1 MTITEGTSPSPGR
14 VLDPVLILALL
25 KFAFHV
31 AVVAAGGY
39 GYFRDELYYII
50 CSERLDWGYVDHPP
64 FSIAILALSRSFLGD
79 SLVALRLVP
88 AVVGAATVYLA
99 GQTARELGGGIFAR
113 VLTAIATLCA
123 PILLGMNSVYSMN
136 SFDFLVWIG
145 AAYLFVRILRSSSTG
160 LWVAL
165 GIVLGIGLLNKVG
178 VLWLGAG
185 VAVSLIIH
193 PLRSEIRTRGPW
205 LAAGIALVIF
215 LPFVLWNIA
224 HGFPHIE
231 FIRNATGEKYAS
243 LTAWTFITDQIIL
256 QNPLSFPLWIAG
268 LWYLLF
274 GPGKNFRPLGIL
286 YLVAFTILIVNQH
299 SKGEYLAPAYPMLF
313 AGGAVWMEGRITRG
327 LWRKVIVGVV
337 VASGVVLAPLA
348 APLLPVDRF
357 ISYANALGIAPSNA
371 EGKQLAELPQ
381 FYADMFG
388 WEELTDAVH
397 SVYDALPPEERAD
410 CLIYTQN
417 YGEASAINFFGKR
430 RGLPPAVT
438 GHNNYYLWGPGRESV
453 RVVLILGGRRED
465 HLRGFADVVEVG
477 RTMCRYCM
485 PYENDLPIFRATSLR
500 APLSELWPLTKH
512 YE

>member
-1 MTITEGTSPSPGR
+1 MTSAEGTSRLFRPER
-14 VLDPVLILALL
+14 DPVVILALFKL
-25 KFAFHV
+25 AFHV
-31 AVVAAGGY
+31 AVVTAGAY

-64 FSIAILALSRSFLGD
+64 FSIAVLALSRSVLGD
-79 SLVALRLVP
+79 SLAALRLVP
-88 AVVGAATVYLA
+88 ALAGAATVYLA
-99 GQTARELGGGIFAR
+99 GQTTRELGGGTFAP
-113 VLTAIATLCA
+113 VLAAITTICA

-145 AAYLFVRILRSSSTG
+145 AAYLLVRILRSSSTG

-165 GIVLGIGLLNKVG
+165 GAVLGIGLLNKVG

-185 VAVSLIIH
+185 VAVSLMVH
-193 PLRSEIRTRGPW
+193 PLRSELRTRGPW

-224 HGFPHIE
+224 HEFPHIE
-231 FIRNATGEKYAS
+231 FIRNATGQKYAS
-243 LTAWTFITDQIIL
+243 LTAWTFISDQVLL
-256 QNPLSFPLWIAG
+256 QNPVSFPLWIAG
-268 LWYLLF
+268 LWYFLF
-274 GPGKNFRPLGIL
+274 GPGRNFRSLAIL

-313 AGGAVWMEGRITRG
+313 AGGSVWVEGRVTRA
-327 LWRKVIVGVV
+327 LWRWIIVGVV
-337 VASGVVLAPLA
+337 VASGLVLAPLA
-348 APLLPVDRF
+348 APVLPVDRF
-357 ISYANALGIAPSNA
+357 IAYADALGVAPSNA

-430 RGLPPAVT
+430 RGLPPAVS
-438 GHNNYYLWGPGRESV
+438 GHNSYFLWGPGRESV
-453 RVVLILGGRRED
+453 AVALILGGRRED

-477 RTMCRYCM
+477 RTVCRYCM
-485 PYENDLPIFRATSLR
+485 PYENHLPIFRATSPR